1 MRYNVGVNAFVR
13 MLVSI
18 ALANSLPTGFLAV
31 AQERSRFEIDEA
43 AAREA
48 IKLGQTEDVEALQ
61 KFFEPY
67 NELFRGVTDP
77 PVERITLETRFSRIA
92 TLAATEHR
100 TDHRYTE
107 KEAFASTEEL
117 EKNIVLRARMFFLT
131 ARTLEPGKDYRIRA
145 YQDDEELPAGFS
157 DYQNYGAPPSGAAWH
172 VELAFSVPLDKL
184 HTEQPLRI
192 VLESPDGPSVEAV
205 FDLAK
210 LK

>member
-1 MRYNVGVNAFVR
+1 VR
-13 MLVSI
+13 VLISVC
-18 ALANSLPTGFLAV
+18 LASLFPGGSLSA
-31 AQERSRFEIDEA
+31 AEEHSRFQIDED
-43 AAREA
+43 AARAA
-48 IKLGQTEDVEALQ
+48 IKLGQTEDVESLQ

-77 PVERITLETRFSRIA
+77 PVERITLDTRFSRIA
-92 TLAATEHR
+92 TLAATQHR

-117 EKNIVLRARMFFLT
+117 EKNIVLRARMFFFT
-131 ARTLEPGKDYRIRA
+131 ARTLEPGKDYRMRA
-145 YQDDEELPAGFS
+145 YQDDEELTAKFS

-172 VELAFSVPLDKL
+172 VELAFSVPLDEL
-184 HTEQPLRI
+184 DTEQPLRI
-192 VLESPDGPSVEAV
+192 VLESPDGPKVDAV